1 MDVLGAHTCSLL
13 DTGRSLLRNTW
24 SKNEGALILK
34 EIRVLLSKGGEK
46 DAQGAKNLTNIL
58 LLSVI

>member
-34 EIRVLLSKGGEK
+34 EIRVLLSKGGGK
-46 DAQGAKNLTNIL
+46 DAKEPKI
-58 LLSVI
+58 